1 MPCQSTSNVE
11 PTIWTATGCLR
22 GWDWVDPLKDIR
34 AETLAIQSGFKSRT
48 QAIGERGF
56 DAAMVDA
63 EIASDRDREA
73 LLGLA
78 FTRSTQPATPLH

>member
-1 MPCQSTSNVE
+1 MVCPLFLINWL
-11 PTIWTATGCLR
+11 PPR
-22 GWDWVDPLKDIR
+22 WDWVDPLKDIR

-73 LLGLA
+73 RLGLA
-78 FTRSTQPATPLH
+78 FRQHRCIES